1 MANTFKI
8 DTKSSVV
15 TAAITH
21 ATATVVT
28 AGGSATLVL
37 LSILLSNKTGTSADV
52 DVYIDCSSGD
62 DVYLVRNAPV
72 PAGSSL
78 EVISGSKIIMESSDK
93 LQIRCATASAIDAS
107 VSYLEQT

>member
-15 TAAITH
+15 TDAVTH
-21 ATATVVT
+21 TNANVT
-28 AGGSATLVL
+28 IAGGSATLVL
-37 LSILLSNKTGTSADV
+37 LSVLLANKSGTSADV
-52 DVYIDCSSGD
+52 DVYLETTGD
-62 DVYLVRNAPV
+62 DVYLLRNAPV

-78 EVISGSKIIMESSDK
+78 ECISGSKVIMESNDK
-93 LQIRCATASAIDAS
+93 LRVRCGTAASVDAS

>member
-15 TAAITH
+15 TDAVSSTN
-21 ATATVVT
+21 TNVLT

-37 LSILLSNKTGTSADV
+37 LSILLSNKSGTSVDV
-52 DVYIDCSSGD
+52 DVFLVTTGD

-78 EVISGSKIIMESSDK
+78 ELISGSKVIMESNDV
-93 LQIRCATASAIDAS
+93 LRVRCATATAVDVSI
-107 VSYLEQT
+107 SYLEQT